1 MKTWNAHGYS
11 RHPLYQK
18 WQDMVRRCHSPKAQ
32 NYPHYGGVGVTV
44 CEEWRANPVAFIEW
58 ALDAAWEPG
67 MEIDKDLKISG
78 NKLYS
83 PLTCSIVSHREN
95 MLGVVGRASGR
106 KTSKLKLSQQD
117 VINIVAR
124 KRAGEATATLAR
136 DFGVDIRTI
145 NRAYKPF
152 R

>member
-1 MKTWNAHGYS
+1 
-11 RHPLYQK
+11 
-18 WQDMVRRCHSPKAQ
+18 
-32 NYPHYGGVGVTV
+32 
-44 CEEWRANPVAFIEW
+44 
-58 ALDAAWEPG
+58 

-124 KRAGEATATLAR
+124 KRAGEATATLAQ